1 MDDHGGN
8 HHDGSVGDAAS
19 DLMSLFRPPS
29 SLPTTKQDGGESK
42 QPQSGIAQAE
52 PEPSASGVPAPS
64 ITPSVNG
71 SYDATKMRYASSSLS
86 SSSVPEA
93 ISKIQK
99 PRVGLDREVTS
110 VHSNRTSESTS
121 LLQYSDAEVDRGTD
135 KFVNLKQ
142 RNSNKGETTAH
153 PSYSTAYHL
162 DGDVHSED
170 KSTTTFRIDD
180 CWKTRGV
187 SGVMDRLAGFRR
199 DHLGLSTYLG
209 AAVFLLYH
217 VVFCLAMGS
226 TIRRPHSTTSTLG
239 IMTKTA
245 AMGVMLAGPIY
256 ILALYK
262 EIPAIYPTVDL
273 FLAPFMA
280 QIAKTIDHHLYQQ
293 GINSTESFMATFG
306 VVSGI
311 GMLTAGVLILLAS
324 QFKLANLGSY
334 LPFPVL
340 CGFFTAVGVSMWSL
354 AFTVDTNGQNFG
366 VFWSGD
372 WNLIANSVL
381 HHAPTVLV
389 ATVMKWLGAKNPLS
403 VSSLVV
409 VTILLFYLVMLLTQT
424 PLSKAVQLAW
434 FWSAA
439 QLVPPSHPHN
449 VSVLFFFSVAGTNK
463 LTDTT
468 TCQRQVGLD
477 SWSPPQPFG
486 YLNAI
491 RLGYVHWGAV
501 RAGLSEA
508 FTLAFLYLL
517 RCTLHGTAMKKN
529 VPNLKRARHDR
540 SSKPRFSISKHRYR
554 RFASTE
560 HVDIEAGAADDQG
573 PTVAYVQAKPTNVSL
588 PTILTQYAQSVMIS
602 GLVGSFGVVPSV
614 AASSTMY
621 TVG

>member
-449 VSVLFFFSVAGTNK
+449 VSVLFFFFSCRNKQTYRHHDLSTAGRLGQLVTSSA
-463 LTDTT
+463 LWIS
-468 TCQRQVGLD
+468 QRYQAWICSLGCRP
-477 SWSPPQPFG
+477 SWSVGSLYACLFVSSSMHPARDGHEEECSQSKAGPSRSIIQASLFDLETSVPT
-486 YLNAI
+486 I
-491 RLGYVHWGAV
+491 RLDGTRGY
-501 RAGLSEA
+501 
-508 FTLAFLYLL
+508 
-517 RCTLHGTAMKKN
+517 
-529 VPNLKRARHDR
+529 R
-540 SSKPRFSISKHRYR
+540 S
-554 RFASTE
+554 
-560 HVDIEAGAADDQG
+560 
-573 PTVAYVQAKPTNVSL
+573 
-588 PTILTQYAQSVMIS
+588 
-602 GLVGSFGVVPSV
+602 GSRG
-614 AASSTMY
+614 
-621 TVG
+621 